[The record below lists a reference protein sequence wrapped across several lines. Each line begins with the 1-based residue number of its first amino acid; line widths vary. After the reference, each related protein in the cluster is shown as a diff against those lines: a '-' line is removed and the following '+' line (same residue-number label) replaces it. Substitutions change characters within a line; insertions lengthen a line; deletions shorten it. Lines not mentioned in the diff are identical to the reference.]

1 MLLQMQAINEQ
12 FIQHVT
18 IDNIDEAKMLLDVGA
33 NVHYCDNY
41 ALKICAANG
50 FLKLMKILVEYGA
63 DIHVF
68 DDYPL
73 RKSVANDHE
82 DVAKYLI
89 GKKANVNAMDNFAL
103 RMAALNGNLIIVKM
117 LFTAGADVHDGE
129 VLKNAIQNEH
139 VDVVKLL
146 LEYGVKIPSNYEDIK
161 NKSIRKLFEYKM
173 INDLVKANNKLVEE
187 NSVLKEQL
195 ESVRRIIYI

>member
-1 MLLQMQAINEQ
+1 MRVINEL

-18 IDNIDEAKMLLDVGA
+18 IDNINEAKMLLDIGA

-50 FLKLMKILVEYGA
+50 FLSLTKMLVEYGA

-68 DDYPL
+68 NDYPL

-82 DVAKYLI
+82 DVVKYLI
-89 GKKANVNAMDNFAL
+89 GKKANVNKMNNFAL

-139 VDVVKLL
+139 VNVVKLL
-146 LEYGVKIPSNYEDIK
+146 LECGVKIPSNYEDIK
-161 NKSIRKLFEYKM
+161 NENIRKLFEDKM
-173 INDLVKANNKLVEE
+173 IDDLVKANNKLVEK
-187 NSVLKEQL
+187 NNVLKEQL
-195 ESVRRIIYI
+195 ESVRRIIDV